1 MELERGERVL
11 PNPLIFINNN
21 NTNNNNTNN
30 NNYSWDTFRILVA
43 GITLYH
49 CENSKEQ
56 NNEYSPN
63 FDNKDHI
70 N

>member
-11 PNPLIFINNN
+11 PNPLIFIND
-21 NTNNNNTNN
+21 NN

-56 NNEYSPN
+56 NNEYSLN